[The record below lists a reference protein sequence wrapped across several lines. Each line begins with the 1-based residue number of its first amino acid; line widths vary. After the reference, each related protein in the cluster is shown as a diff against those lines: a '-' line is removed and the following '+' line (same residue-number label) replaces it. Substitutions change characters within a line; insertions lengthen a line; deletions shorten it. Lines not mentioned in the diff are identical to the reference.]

1 MASASAAKAPG
12 NRLFV
17 LALGLLVGFVIGFVL
32 LLSRL
37 PVDGALSDFSAQD
50 FKLGQGSGSGYQFYQ
65 ILPDQTVARQAPPV
79 AAIVQ
84 PQIARAAVIA
94 PATRVVPANAQS
106 LSPRSLAAEAYAE
119 IPASSLGKESYFL
132 QAGVYRSA
140 KQAEKARAV
149 VLLLGLKPYIEIR
162 QGANGATGHHVRIG
176 PLFDKSKVDEVKT
189 RLQNGGVNYTLLR
202 VTG

>member
-50 FKLGQGSGSGYQFYQ
+50 FKLGQSSGSGYQFYTV
-65 ILPDQTVARQAPPV
+65 LPDQTVARQPPV
-79 AAIVQ
+79 VANVE
-84 PQIARAAVIA
+84 PRIAPAPVIA

-106 LSPRSLAAEAYAE
+106 LSPRGLAAEAYAE
-119 IPASSLGKESYFL
+119 IPASSLGKESYYL
-132 QAGVYRSA
+132 QAGIYRSA
-140 KQAEKARAV
+140 KQAEKARAA
-149 VLLLGLKPYIEIR
+149 VLLLGLQPYIEIR
-162 QGANGATGHHVRIG
+162 RGANGATGHHVRIG
-176 PLFDKSKVDEVKT
+176 PLFDRSKVDEVKT

>member
-1 MASASAAKAPG
+1 MASADKAPG

-65 ILPDQTVARQAPPV
+65 VLPDQTVARQPPV
-79 AAIVQ
+79 VPSVQ
-84 PQIARAAVIA
+84 TQVARAAVIP
-94 PATRVVPANAQS
+94 PATRVVPANAQT
-106 LSPRSLAAEAYAE
+106 LSARGLAAEGYAE
-119 IPASSLGKESYFL
+119 IPASSLGKESYYL

-140 KQAEKARAV
+140 KQAEKARAA

-176 PLFDKSKVDEVKT
+176 PLFEKTKVDEVKT
-189 RLQNGGVNYTLLR
+189 RLQNGGINYTLLR